1 MACSWDKILMRKQL
15 QREFEVYQRLPSH
28 PRLIHMFGFSEPDDD
43 GERGLIL
50 EYMPNGS
57 LKAALESDTD
67 IPVERRV
74 RWCVEAAEAV
84 VHLHSYGIIHADIR
98 PENMVLDARLGVR
111 IIDFSGASVDGKE
124 ALSLESTRFF
134 LIRNV
139 RDKAECNVT
148 TDFFALGSSIY
159 QIVVRIQPYEE
170 VESQEVE
177 ARYARKEFPSVAG
190 VLFGDIIRR
199 CWMCEFSSAA
209 EVLNNLTEV
218 IGSKANGVQVRTFL
232 QHNKA
237 TFEDR
242 ISSSLLWLY

>member
-1 MACSWDKILMRKQL
+1 MNMAAGSAGPVGRSDDGIPWPYPPDLQPRLDLCISFGSTGIIERLPCGDKIKKSPHPMACSWDKILMRKQL

-28 PRLIHMFGFSEPDDD
+28 PRLIRMFGFSEPDDD

-74 RWCVEAAEAV
+74 QWCVEAAEAV

-111 IIDFSGASVDGKE
+111 IIDFSGASIDGKE

-139 RDKAECNVT
+139 RDKAN
-148 TDFFALGSSIY
+148 AM
-159 QIVVRIQPYEE
+159 
-170 VESQEVE
+170 SQ
-177 ARYARKEFPSVAG
+177 
-190 VLFGDIIRR
+190 
-199 CWMCEFSSAA
+199 
-209 EVLNNLTEV
+209 
-218 IGSKANGVQVRTFL
+218 Q
-232 QHNKA
+232 
-237 TFEDR
+237 
-242 ISSSLLWLY
+242 ISSL